1 MEPRGEPGVSA
12 QWTHEAAHEGIAHLE
27 HPGTSSDVKTSR
39 SATGRRVRTADVH
52 DYEACDLFDWAKLI
66 VPNAV
71 GFDQG
76 CLPVQPTPQ
85 RLCPRAQQLY
95 AATTRCPGLHKLGDR
110 SIACCICAHH
120 PLRYSSFEVIR
131 KLRAAIWSARKICFL
146 MATFHTI
153 RSQVPCCIVNSPQQG
168 FGIVR
173 TQAAPRESPLNCWL
187 DLVHYPASGSAS

>member
-1 MEPRGEPGVSA
+1 MEPRRKPGVSA

-52 DYEACDLFDWAKLI
+52 DHRH
-66 VPNAV
+66 AV
-71 GFDQG
+71 AAQ
-76 CLPVQPTPQ
+76 L
-85 RLCPRAQQLY
+85 RRAQQLY